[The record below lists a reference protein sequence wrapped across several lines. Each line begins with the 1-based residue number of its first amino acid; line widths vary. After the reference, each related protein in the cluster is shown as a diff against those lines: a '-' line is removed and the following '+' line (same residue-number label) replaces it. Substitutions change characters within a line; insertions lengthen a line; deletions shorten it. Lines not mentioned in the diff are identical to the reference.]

1 MLVLHPTSLPLK
13 DSCYVWGQSWLHNRP
28 YLTNNNNKIQWD
40 TITHLIMCPKFIFNW
55 QYQRYES
62 IIEIKLWQLLTSA
75 GRNQTSTTT
84 LKNNL
89 AVSGKLNIHLL
100 YESIVSL
107 LGNGNLEIWKC
118 MLTRDGSVV
127 RSTCCSSEDLSSVSS
142 IHIKQLTTVYKS
154 NS

>member
-1 MLVLHPTSLPLK
+1 
-13 DSCYVWGQSWLHNRP
+13 
-28 YLTNNNNKIQWD
+28 
-40 TITHLIMCPKFIFNW
+40 MCPKFIFNW

-107 LGNGNLEIWKC
+107 LGNGNLEI
-118 MLTRDGSVV
+118 
-127 RSTCCSSEDLSSVSS
+127 
-142 IHIKQLTTVYKS
+142 
-154 NS
+154 